1 MMFWKN
7 LNLAAESFDC
17 TTISLTIIFFV
28 FFFFSIWEGFISI
41 QLGTIFYSLI
51 LCCNIKKI
59 RRR

>member
-28 FFFFSIWEGFISI
+28 FFFFFNLGGFYFNSVGNY
-41 QLGTIFYSLI
+41 LLFTNFML
-51 LCCNIKKI
+51 
-59 RRR
+59 